1 MSILQPPLRPTPKV
15 LNDQGNDLDR
25 NFKAIL
31 DRYYLRKVENG
42 GFYAEDV
49 TRTVAIAA
57 VHTFYPVM
65 GSMTCGHC
73 PDALMFQ
80 NAREL
85 VCRLRGWYA
94 FVWSMTSAS
103 RVGDNTIEGG
113 VMVNSVGLPST
124 NNATRAKENGVAYSV
139 SGGGPAF
146 QLAPGDII
154 RLCVEVETTAP
165 CTLTVTHANLRL
177 EKLE

>member
-1 MSILQPPLRPTPKV
+1 MTILQPPQRPTPRI
-15 LNDQGNDLDR
+15 LNDQGNDIDR

-42 GFYAEDV
+42 GFYAEDI
-49 TRTVAIAA
+49 TQTVAVTAA
-57 VHTFYPVM
+57 HTFYAVM
-65 GSMTCGHC
+65 ASMTGGHC
-73 PDALMFQ
+73 TDALMFQ

-85 VCRLRGWYA
+85 FCRLPGWYA
-94 FVWSMTSAS
+94 ASWSMTLLSN
-103 RVGDNTIEGG
+103 VGDNTIEGG
-113 VMVNSVGLPST
+113 VMVNTVGLLST

-146 QLAPGDII
+146 RLAIGDII
-154 RLCVEVETTAP
+154 RLCVEVETVTP